1 MTGIVVPPR
10 TAAALAR
17 HRLVA
22 AILQHI
28 AFEPDLAAGGEAAT
42 TDRKNPLTIWQ
53 LRDAFERL
61 GVSTSE
67 RDRVMAQLL
76 RENIVR
82 TDGSRVWVGALADL
96 RSYLAKQASAASVLV
111 GTDA

>member
-10 TAAALAR
+10 AAAALAR
-17 HRLVA
+17 HRLVS

-28 AFEPDLAAGGEAAT
+28 AFEPDPAAGEAAT
-42 TDRKNPLTIWQ
+42 TDRKAPLTIWQ

-61 GVSTSE
+61 GVGTNE

-76 RENIVR
+76 RERIVR
-82 TDGSRVWVGALADL
+82 TDGSRVWVGDLADL
-96 RSYLAKQASAASVLV
+96 RTYLAKQQGEASVLV
-111 GTDA
+111 GIA